1 MKLSSEE
8 KRSTFTIAVIVSTR
22 LLGIFLILPV
32 FSIYAKMYPGATLTL
47 ASIAFGIYPL
57 VQSLLQLPFGWAS
70 DRFGRKKVLIF
81 GLALFSFG
89 SFICAMADNIY
100 ELIAARALQGSG
112 AVGAVAIASLGDL
125 VRPKLRAQ
133 AFTINGIVIG
143 VAFVISIIIG
153 PLLAYKIGFDSLFYV
168 LAGLGLFGI
177 AITLLFFPEI
187 KSDGIFDKKESLLK
201 ILRDVD
207 VKSLLIAAF
216 VLSFCMNLFLFIYPL
231 SWEALQVPVHNY
243 WIIYLLVLLPSG
255 FFVYPYIKRSERK
268 GNMEAA
274 IALGFVFLLLSFA
287 TYLLLS
293 FASYLTSDKVKLV
306 LIFSGMLFFL
316 GHTIY
321 QSLLPAF
328 LTQRISSR
336 NRGSSSGVYNLANF
350 FGASLGG
357 MLSGFLYSISPVYP
371 LITSLGVLV
380 LWFAAG
386 LPKQPDK
393 DQIH

>member
-32 FSIYAKMYPGATLTL
+32 FSIYAKMYPGATLSL

-57 VQSLLQLPFGWAS
+57 VQSMLQVPFGWAS
-70 DRFGRKKVLIF
+70 DKFGRKRVLIF

-89 SFICAMADNIY
+89 SLICAMADNVY

-125 VRPKLRAQ
+125 VRPKLRSQ

-143 VAFVISIIIG
+143 IAFVISIIIG
-153 PLLAYKIGFDSLFYV
+153 PLLAYKIGFSSLFYI
-168 LAGLGLFGI
+168 LAVLGLFGI
-177 AITLLFFPEI
+177 VITLMFFPKIEPNG
-187 KSDGIFDKKESLLK
+187 DLKKRESLLS
-201 ILRDVD
+201 IVTDGNI
-207 VKSLLIAAF
+207 KSLLIGAF
-216 VLSFCMNLFLFIYPL
+216 VISFCLNLFLFIYPL
-231 SWEALQVPVHNY
+231 SWEYIQVPVNNF
-243 WIIYLLVLLPSG
+243 WIIYILVLLPSG
-255 FFVYPYIKRSERK
+255 LFVYPYIKRSEKK
-268 GNMEAA
+268 GNMGAA
-274 IALGFVFLLLSFA
+274 LGLGFVFLTLSFV
-287 TYLLLS
+287 TYLALSLLT
-293 FASYLTSDKVKLV
+293 YLADDKVKLI
-306 LIFSGMLFFL
+306 LILSGMLFFL

-321 QSLLPAF
+321 QSLLPTF
-328 LTQRISSR
+328 LTQRISSG

-357 MLSGFLYSISPVYP
+357 MLSGFLYSVGPAYP
-371 LITSLGVLV
+371 LIMSLVVLV
-380 LWFAAG
+380 LWLVSG

-393 DQIH
+393 DQIR